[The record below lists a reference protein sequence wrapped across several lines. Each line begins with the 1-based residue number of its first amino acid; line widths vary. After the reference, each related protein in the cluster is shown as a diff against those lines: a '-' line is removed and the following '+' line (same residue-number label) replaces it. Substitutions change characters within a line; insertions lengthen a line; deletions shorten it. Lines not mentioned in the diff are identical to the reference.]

1 MPLPTASVGGGW
13 YTFENLGPATATFT
27 PAPSCSATD
36 RLQIGVIRSNYPE
49 IGWNVQCTST
59 GYDGCLP
66 PTTTATAPATTS
78 TGYEEYWGVGAY
90 YSPGLNCPVGWA
102 TVGLAARDANQ
113 TLSYS
118 GIMAPTTTTTAR
130 YHSRE
135 NDATILANVLEAS
148 ETMALCCPSA
158 MTADGM
164 GGCYSAVPDYTPTL
178 GCYIYT
184 SAPYSY
190 EISSVTE
197 TRYGATSTFL
207 IDVPEYGD
215 TVTKTYSRVFYP
227 KDKSRYTGISYVP
240 MVTLVHHQTDIQPT
254 ATANATAATGT
265 STSTSNA
272 AGRLALRSSTWDGL
286 GAVLGVSAA
295 AMALG
300 AAILF

>member
-36 RLQIGVIRSNYPE
+36 RLQIGVIRSSYPE

-59 GYDGCLP
+59 GYEGCLP

-118 GIMAPTTTTTAR
+118 GIMAPTTTSTAR

-158 MTADGM
+158 MTADGI
-164 GGCYSAVPDYTPTL
+164 GGCYFAVPITHPL
-178 GCYIYT
+178 
-184 SAPYSY
+184 SAATY

-215 TVTKTYSRVFYP
+215 TVTRTYSRVFYP

-254 ATANATAATGT
+254 ATGNATGNATAATST

-272 AGRLALRSSTWDGL
+272 AGRLALRSSIWDGL